1 MLKKTRNEER
11 DGEEL
16 MEKVS
21 SELGAEAQGWVCS
34 MAVTPCCS
42 DPQRSAHPQPGRMRT
57 EQGDFSAVAPGSIT
71 VQPAHQC
78 CSLDRLSQPSFP

>member
-21 SELGAEAQGWVCS
+21 SELGAEAQG
-34 MAVTPCCS
+34 
-42 DPQRSAHPQPGRMRT
+42 
-57 EQGDFSAVAPGSIT
+57 
-71 VQPAHQC
+71 
-78 CSLDRLSQPSFP
+78 

>member
-42 DPQRSAHPQPGRMRT
+42 DT
-57 EQGDFSAVAPGSIT
+57 
-71 VQPAHQC
+71 
-78 CSLDRLSQPSFP
+78 